1 MMYIILYICICKLL
15 IYLSA
20 EFLISEFLGQTWK
33 CLTEEQKHP
42 FVEEAKIRFNFEFF
56 IIVPKVC
63 TPKYEVFIPPEFL
76 RVKNKFEPNG

>member
-1 MMYIILYICICKLL
+1 MIYIILYICICKLL

-42 FVEEAKIRFNFEFF
+42 FVEEAKIRFNFEFYYCSKSLYS
-56 IIVPKVC
+56 KVWSINR
-63 TPKYEVFIPPEFL
+63 TRILK
-76 RVKNKFEPNG
+76 G